1 MKRRPLFSLS
11 ALMLSLAPAA
21 ALAITAVI
29 DCEGTIQAWR
39 YDSGMKDFLR
49 THTCTCEGRR
59 DGKPSCKENG
69 TAAASGPRQGGG
81 RSSGGHHK
89 TTSGD
94 IMRNALKGAL
104 ADYAADSARVS
115 AAVAAQSKANQAMVK
130 EQNALKSEALLEDEA
145 KKRAAIQKELAL
157 KKQSSLDLAVQL
169 TVLPSSGGLTIGDA
183 LKADAL
189 KKQTLAQRKETCRK
203 AVEVITRLESGMPK
217 LEADMEKN
225 RRLIADAE
233 KGIAASTA
241 EAGKET
247 AGFFY
252 NKKADELQDRLKDFM
267 KTRKQLQSMKKE
279 IDGLEK
285 AAGLTKRGA
294 KLTPKQIVD
303 ARKWIDNGVKYSE
316 DLVDSVTMSYAYNT
330 DSGPKNK
337 EQTEGFQQKVLGALD
352 DFNTRFMNDAGGWE
366 FAGEHLSETLG
377 PGGKLMFKQA
387 VLGIKLTA
395 HASSVIIDANS
406 IKGYKENQ
414 EIMELEK
421 SKRLQRII
429 DLRKVIDDNRCAEL
443 G

>member
-1 MKRRPLFSLS
+1 MRRPLFLLS
-11 ALMLSLAPAA
+11 ALMLLAPSATL
-21 ALAITAVI
+21 ALNPQIN
-29 DCEGTIQAWR
+29 CEGTLAAWEL
-39 YDSGMKDFLR
+39 DPNMKDFLR
-49 THTCTCEGRR
+49 THICTCDAR
-59 DGKPSCKENG
+59 DKSPSCKDNG
-69 TAAASGPRQGGG
+69 TAAASGPRQSGG

-157 KKQSSLDLAVQL
+157 KKQSSLDLAAQL
-169 TVLPSSGGLTIGDA
+169 TVLPSSGGLTISDA
-183 LKADAL
+183 LQADTL
-189 KKQTLAQRKETCRK
+189 KKQTLAQRKETCRN
-203 AVEVITRLESGMPK
+203 AAEVIARLESGMPK

-233 KGIAASTA
+233 KGIAAA
-241 EAGKET
+241 AADAGKET

-252 NKKADELQDRLKDFM
+252 NKKYDELEDRLKGFM
-267 KTRKQLQSMKKE
+267 KTRKQLQLMKKE
-279 IDGLEK
+279 MDGLEK
-285 AAGLTKRGA
+285 AVGLKKRGA
-294 KLTPKQIVD
+294 KLTPEQVVA
-303 ARKWIDNGVKYSE
+303 ARKWIDDGIKYS
-316 DLVDSVTMSYAYNT
+316 DDFVDSVKMSYKYNT
-330 DSGPKNK
+330 DGGPKDN
-337 EQTEGFQQKVLGALD
+337 EQAKGFQQKALGALD

-366 FAGEHLSETLG
+366 FAGEHLSEGVGG
-377 PGGKLMFKQA
+377 PVGKLMFKQA

-395 HASSVIIDANS
+395 DAGSIVVDANS

-414 EIMELEK
+414 EILELEK

-429 DLRKVIDDNRCAEL
+429 DLRKVIIDNRCDEL